1 MYFSATIFAAIG
13 FKSPTATALL
23 IACTNFAFTVAAF
36 LVIDRIGRRR
46 ILLFSIPLMSFGL
59 FLSAIAFMFQD
70 IQLSPPPPSSE
81 PSSTSSLN
89 SVTNAVTKSPVLVLP
104 PLLLFVAAYALGLG
118 NVPWQQPELFSSSV
132 RALGAALATSTN
144 WAANAVV
151 GATFLPLVEVVGAP
165 VTLMG
170 YAAICLVIWG
180 AVWAVFPERMG
191 RELESVGGVGEG
203 EEDD

>member
-23 IACTNFAFTVAAF
+23 IACTNFAFTVVAF

-46 ILLFSIPLMSFGL
+46 ILLLSIPLMSIGL

-70 IQLSPPPPSSE
+70 ISLSPPPEDSPE
-81 PSSTSSLN
+81 TA
-89 SVTNAVTKSPVLVLP
+89 TITAKSPVLVLP

-132 RALGAALATSTN
+132 RALGAAFATSTN

-170 YAAICLVIWG
+170 YAAICVGIWG

-191 RELESVGGVGEG
+191 RELESVGSDRG
-203 EEDD
+203 DDD